1 MARRVESQPA
11 YILHSRNFRDTSLII
26 ECLTADHGR
35 VSAVLKGVRA
45 NSKSAKQRRSSSQPF
60 IALLLSWSGK
70 TELKTI
76 TAIEPRGM
84 PIPLQGMQLFSALYV
99 NELLS
104 RLLLSGEPH
113 TAVYTLYQW
122 TLNQLHSAPLI
133 DVVLRRFELQLLEYL
148 GYGIELK
155 HDVSRAEPITSGQVY
170 SYHPEQGIT
179 LAAASASTSSQAVY
193 SGEDLLAI
201 AAGEFNASAR
211 RSAKRLCREA
221 LRVHLGSKPLNSR
234 QLFR

>member
-1 MARRVESQPA
+1 MATRVESQPA

-45 NSKSAKQRRSSSQPF
+45 NSKSAKQRRSSTQPF
-60 IALLLSWSGK
+60 TALLVSWSGK

-76 TAIEPRGM
+76 TAIETRGM

-104 RLLLSGEPH
+104 RLLLPAEPH
-113 TAVYTLYQW
+113 SDVFTLYQW
-122 TLNQLHSAPLI
+122 TLNNLLSDPLT

-148 GYGIELK
+148 GYGIDFKL
-155 HDVSRAEPITSGQVY
+155 DFSNAEPISSGQVY
-170 SYHPEQGIT
+170 SYHPERGFT
-179 LAAASASTSSQAVY
+179 LATGAQSNAVY
-193 SGEDLLAI
+193 RGEDLLAI
-201 AAGEFNASAR
+201 AEGDFNPLAR

-221 LRVHLGSKPLNSR
+221 LRVQLGSKPLNSR